1 MSSPSPDI
9 QVFRSGISALVFVP
23 IFALVLGLSGVF
35 AFQIITTQA
44 TALAPGLLILIAVGA
59 FLIWILQ
66 THYIIGDGKL
76 KIIAGPFR
84 QTVALA
90 DIIDA
95 TPTRSPLSAPAASLD
110 RLEVRT
116 KDGLSVV
123 ISPADKQGFLAAL
136 DRHRA

>member
-1 MSSPSPDI
+1 MSSRLPEFE
-9 QVFRSGISALVFVP
+9 VFRSGVSTLVFGPV
-23 IFALVLGLSGVF
+23 FALVLGLSGVLT
-35 AFQIITTQA
+35 FQIITTHA
-44 TALAPGLLILIAVGA
+44 TALAPGLLILIAVDA
-59 FLIWILQ
+59 LLIWILQ
-66 THYIIGDGKL
+66 TRYIISDGKL

-84 QTVALA
+84 QTIMLA

-95 TPTRSPLSAPAASLD
+95 TPTRSLLGAPAASLD